1 MAQLSNYPSSNR
13 LLALKPLVAVFS
25 FVLITVW
32 STSGPAQSA
41 PVERLPGTKLSLEG
55 LLAMPASD
63 RVVVKFKEGRRVRLS
78 SGRLVGVTSGEAQAF
93 AAALRAERVPLRAI
107 RRLHARPE
115 SELDQERA
123 AAERQSGR
131 SLADLNLYYVI
142 KLPAGVNA
150 AALAHRLNGLA
161 FVEFAEPGPVP
172 VPPPTDIPPTSPAL
186 TGSQGY
192 KHFSTG
198 GIGTLRPS
206 VYPGVT
212 GSGRKFVDVEYS
224 WQLDH
229 EDLEIP
235 ASRVLAGGATPSD
248 PFHNN
253 DHGTAVLGE
262 IHGKRNSYGVTG
274 IAPAAQAWVAP
285 VQTVENGFSPARAI
299 GLATGFL
306 GRGDVIII
314 EQQTYVCNYRPVLSF
329 RPYGP
334 LEWDQSV
341 FDALSIASAF
351 GIIVVE
357 AAGNGNINLD
367 DAKCD
372 DKFNREVRDSYA
384 IIVGAGSSTDHSRL
398 SFSSYGSRVDV
409 QGWGE
414 NVTTTGYGDAFN
426 PGDARQKYTRIFSGT
441 SSATPIVAGAV
452 LDIEGRL
459 EVCGHQMLVPFLMRQ
474 ALVDTGTPQGNPG
487 TGHIGP
493 LPHIKAALKAIA
505 PVCVN
510 AGSDEPL
517 LSAASP

>member
-1 MAQLSNYPSSNR
+1 
-13 LLALKPLVAVFS
+13 
-25 FVLITVW
+25 
-32 STSGPAQSA
+32 
-41 PVERLPGTKLSLEG
+41 
-55 LLAMPASD
+55 MPASD
-63 RVVVKFKEGRRVRLS
+63 RVVVKFKEDRRIRLS
-78 SGRLVGVTSGEAQAF
+78 SGRLVGVTAGEAQAF
-93 AAALRAERVPLRAI
+93 AAALRAERVPLSAM

-123 AAERQSGR
+123 TAERESGR

-150 AALAHRLNGLA
+150 AALANRLNGLA
-161 FVEFAEPGPVP
+161 FVEFAEPGLVP
-172 VPPPTDIPPTSPAL
+172 APPPTDIPPTTPDL

-198 GIGTLRPS
+198 GIGTLSPT

-235 ASRVLAGGATPSD
+235 ATRVLTGGDTPSD
-248 PFHNN
+248 PFPNIDI
-253 DHGTAVLGE
+253 DHGTAVLGV

-285 VQTVENGFSPARAI
+285 VTTVEYGYDPARAI

-306 GRGDVIII
+306 GKGDVIII
-314 EQQTYVCNYRPVLSF
+314 EQQVFVCQTIFY
-329 RPYGP
+329 PYGP
-334 LEWDQSV
+334 LEWIQSV
-341 FDALSIASAF
+341 FDAISTATAK

-357 AAGNGNINLD
+357 AAGNGRMNLD
-367 DAKCD
+367 ASFCNG
-372 DKFNREVRDSYA
+372 KFDRKVRDSLA
-384 IIVGAGSSTDHSRL
+384 IIVGAGSPTDHSRL
-398 SFSSYGSRVDV
+398 DFSSYGSRVDV
-409 QGWGE
+409 QGWGV

-426 PGDARQKYTRIFSGT
+426 PGDVRQKYTKVFSGT

-452 LDIEGRL
+452 LDIQGIL
-459 EVCGHQMLVPFLMRQ
+459 KGCPGAQLLTPAIMRQ
-474 ALVDTGTPQGNPG
+474 TLVDPGTPQPSPEN
-487 TGHIGP
+487 GHIGP
-493 LPHIKAALKAIA
+493 LPHIKPAVQAIN

-510 AGSDEPL
+510 AAADEPL
-517 LSAASP
+517 LSATSP

>member
-1 MAQLSNYPSSNR
+1 MKKR
-13 LLALKPLVAVFS
+13 LTTVAALALMATAANADIPHRKAVN
-25 FVLITVW
+25 VV
-32 STSGPAQSA
+32 PAQSA
-41 PVERLPGTKLSLEG
+41 PVQRLPGTKLSLEG
-55 LLAMPASD
+55 LLAMSASD
-63 RVVVKFKEGRRVRLS
+63 RVVVKFKEGHRVRLS

-93 AAALRAERVPLRAI
+93 AAALRAEQVPLSAM
-107 RRLHARPE
+107 RRLHARSE
-115 SELDQERA
+115 SEAQRE
-123 AAERQSGR
+123 SGR

-150 AALAHRLNGLA
+150 AALANRLNGLT

-172 VPPPTDIPPTSPAL
+172 APPPTDIPPTSPDL

-192 KHFSTG
+192 KHLSTG

-206 VYPGVT
+206 VYPGA
-212 GSGRKFVDVEYS
+212 SGRGIKFVDVEYG

-248 PFHNN
+248 PFKNN

-285 VQTVENGFSPARAI
+285 ANTVQFGYDPARAI

-306 GRGDVIII
+306 GNGDVIII
-314 EQQTYVCNYRPVLSF
+314 EQQTFVCHATLFS
-329 RPYGP
+329 PYGP
-334 LEWDQSV
+334 LEWLQPV
-341 FDALSIASAF
+341 FDAVSTATAK
-351 GIIVVE
+351 GIIVVA
-357 AAGNGNINLD
+357 AAGNGSKNLD
-367 DAKCD
+367 VTNCD
-372 DKFNREVRDSYA
+372 GKFNREVRDSLA

-414 NVTTTGYGDAFN
+414 KVTTTGYGDAFN
-426 PGDARQKYTRIFSGT
+426 PGDARQKYTYVFNGT
-441 SSATPIVAGAV
+441 SSATPIVTGAV
-452 LDIEGRL
+452 LDIQGILKGCGVQVL
-459 EVCGHQMLVPFLMRQ
+459 EPAVIRK
-474 ALVDTGTPQGNPG
+474 ALVDTGTPQANPE

-493 LPHIKAALKAIA
+493 LPHIKAALSATA
-505 PVCVN
+505 PGCIN
-510 AGSDEPL
+510 PGSGEPL

>member
-1 MAQLSNYPSSNR
+1 
-13 LLALKPLVAVFS
+13 
-25 FVLITVW
+25 
-32 STSGPAQSA
+32 
-41 PVERLPGTKLSLEG
+41 
-55 LLAMPASD
+55 MPASD
-63 RVVVKFKEGRRVRLS
+63 RVVVKFKEDRRIRLS
-78 SGRLVGVTSGEAQAF
+78 SGRLVGVTAGEAQAF
-93 AAALRAERVPLRAI
+93 AAALRAERVPLSAM

-123 AAERQSGR
+123 TAERESGR

-150 AALAHRLNGLA
+150 AALANRLNGLA
-161 FVEFAEPGPVP
+161 FVEFAEPGLVP
-172 VPPPTDIPPTSPAL
+172 APPPTDIPPTTPDL

-198 GIGTLRPS
+198 GIGTLSPT

-235 ASRVLAGGATPSD
+235 ATRVLTGGDTPSD
-248 PFHNN
+248 PFPNIDI
-253 DHGTAVLGE
+253 DHGTAVLGV
-262 IHGKRNSYGVTG
+262 IHGKRNNYGVTG

-285 VQTVENGFSPARAI
+285 ANTVENGFSPARAI

-314 EQQTYVCNYRPVLSF
+314 ELQASVCHYRPVLSF

-351 GIIVVE
+351 GITVVE

-367 DAKCD
+367 DANCD
-372 DKFNREVRDSYA
+372 GKFNREVRDSYA

-398 SFSSYGSRVDV
+398 GFSSYGSRVDV

-414 NVTTTGYGDAFN
+414 KVTTTGYGDAFN
-426 PGDARQKYTRIFSGT
+426 PGDIRQRYTKVFSGT

-474 ALVDTGTPQGNPG
+474 ALVDTGTPQANPG
-487 TGHIGP
+487 GGQIGP

-510 AGSDEPL
+510 AAADEAL
-517 LSAASP
+517 LSATSP